1 MANTVTLNTN
11 FNVAPYWD
19 DFDEKKN
26 FHRILYRPGA
36 AVQARELTQ
45 MQTIL
50 QNQIDRF
57 AEHIFKE
64 GSAVRGCE
72 VSPLNNRYDYV
83 KLRDTDDLG
92 TSTNVYSFL
101 NKTIKGSTTG
111 VLAVV
116 SNVADGSQA
125 NTPNFKTFFVNYISA
140 NTQTLART
148 FANNEILISTANSS
162 LRAQTITSALGGAT
176 GFGSA
181 ISINEGVIFAKD
193 HFIRVDPQT
202 IVLDKYTS
210 SPTYRVGFVIEETI
224 VTSADDSTLLDPA
237 SGSYNYAAPGA
248 NRLKLVARLTKTTD
262 ATLTSNSFVE
272 FVNVKNGIIQA
283 LSDKPQYSAIRDELA
298 KRTREESGDYIV
310 RGLFTKIREHFNN
323 GTNQG
328 LSPQGD
334 SAFLSV
340 DVEPGKAYIQ
350 GYDNELIVTN
360 HIQIPK
366 GTDTVTAGDISIYAD
381 YQNYILVND
390 LVGSWD
396 FNGQDQISLR
406 TGGQANAIS
415 TVRFS
420 RNPPGVEIGTA
431 RVRDIEHFSGT
442 PGLPS
447 AQYKLFLTD
456 IQMNSGRSFTA
467 TQSIVATNAA
477 FANGVADV
485 VAAVNTANTSEPFYN
500 MAVFPLPAKAI
511 RRLRTAAGAVNAE
524 FGFRRNFSSVSF
536 SSGGI
541 VTITNTNEGGEATEK
556 FDGNGVLSDS
566 LARRNYYV
574 IARASANTTNLTG
587 TITVTNGSNTVTGS
601 GTSFTTQ
608 VNPGDVIACSPGD
621 KFVVSEVVDNATLKL
636 VSLAPAPP
644 RAGSFHKRFL
654 PGQVIDMGGTG
665 GTGSQRT
672 ITVSG
677 GGTAVA
683 LDVKET
689 FNALLTTSVSAR
701 MSKST
706 AEQANKIARR
716 NSLVQIIIGSGGAGG
731 YTANTSGPWNLG
743 VSDAFRLV
751 EVRKKT
757 GAFSSTTEGT
767 DVTSHFTLDTG
778 QRDSYYDH
786 AKLVKKPSSTLSIG
800 GSDRL
805 LVKVDS
811 FGHDERKRGYFS
823 VDSYPVDDTLAA
835 TDTTK
840 IYTYE
845 IPIFTSQTTGLAF
858 DLRDCVDF
866 RPRLTDTANNVTT
879 LTNISTN
886 PLGVGTPGNA
896 LTNPQF
902 DEPTGG
908 IRFPF
913 SGSQF
918 ETDLSYYLPRKD
930 LIVMSKEGKC
940 EAILGMSSLNP
951 KLPPSD
957 PEKMT
962 LAILDIA
969 PYPSLADNVARA
981 VGRTDLANSLKLVK
995 NDRFTMRDIGV
1006 IRDRVE
1012 KLEYY
1017 TTLSLL
1023 EKETKDLTIR
1033 DESGNDRF
1041 KNGFLVDSFIGHA
1054 VGNVYD
1060 PDYKIAIDPD
1070 NREARPSCKIDNVG
1084 MFLDTQLSPNTVR
1097 SNVTSGGISRDVRL
1111 AIDNYDAKFKPGTRV
1126 TSGTTT
1132 AVVRWQVA
1140 NRLYLEQATGT
1151 FVVGAIISQTGATAT
1166 ITNVVDKNPGR
1177 LITLPYT
1184 HEPAINQP
1192 YASTTRNPAGIS
1204 YSWQGIVLLNPNSDY
1219 WVDTVNRPDV
1229 QINVDNNADNWE
1241 VLADAFGSQWGSWET
1256 VATGA
1261 PVLSNVDTSVSSR
1274 SQVSSSVQSTDVSS
1288 TRSTTVT
1295 TETTTT
1301 NQETYTQDIQQR
1313 RTGTRLGVSRS
1324 VQTQAAGSYVRD
1336 VNIQPFMRPRRI
1348 EFALKG
1354 FKPSSFLYSFF
1365 DGVNVTEYVTPTSE
1379 RGQRIGPRGSL
1390 LMTDKNG
1397 NAYGVFELPNNDR
1410 LRFRIGEKIF
1420 RVTDSP
1426 SNSSLPGQV
1435 TTAGQAI
1442 YAAQGLTQGRSDLTL
1457 STTVSDISINR
1468 ITDFQTISQ
1477 ISTVTR
1483 QDTSIAQQTTRD
1495 TVTLPPPPPPVP
1507 EPTPPPLPPAPPP
1520 PQPLEIPPELPRP
1533 VPDPAPDEIG
1543 LTDLWGRPPFVEFTP
1558 FYIPPVTINGGSW
1571 FTPPVT
1577 YWGYIPEN
1585 NSGVGF
1591 VDDSGLADYTRV
1603 QVRENEFPVIQS
1615 PQASTINTFQDLLD
1629 FEDLTF
1635 SLNGFDR

>member
-1 MANTVTLNTN
+1 MANTVTLSTN

-19 DFDEKKN
+19 DFDEIKN

-57 AEHIFKE
+57 AEHIFRE

-72 VSPLNNRYDYV
+72 VSALNTRYDYV
-83 KLRDTDDLG
+83 KLQDNDDVG
-92 TSTNVYSFL
+92 ASVNVFSFL

-125 NTPNFKTFFVNYISA
+125 NTPDFKTFFVNYISA
-140 NTQTLART
+140 NTQTQART
-148 FANNEILISTANSS
+148 FANDEILVMTANSDI
-162 LRAQTITSALGGAT
+162 RARAITSEQGGAT

-202 IVLDKYTS
+202 IVLDKYAST
-210 SPTYRVGFVIEETI
+210 PTYRVGFIVEENI
-224 VTSADDSTLLDPA
+224 ITSADDTTLLDPA

-248 NRLKLVARLTKTTD
+248 NRLKLTARLTKTTD

-272 FVNVKNGIIQA
+272 FVNVKEGVIQT

-310 RGLFTKIREHFNN
+310 RGLFTKVREHFNN

-328 LSPQGD
+328 LTPQG
-334 SAFLSV
+334 SPLFLSV
-340 DVEPGKAYIQ
+340 DVSPGKAYIQ
-350 GYDNELIVTN
+350 GYDNELLVTS
-360 HIQIPK
+360 HVQLPK
-366 GTDTVTAGDISIYAD
+366 GTDFITSEGVSLYAD

-396 FNGQDQISLR
+396 FNGQDRVSLR
-406 TGGQANAIS
+406 AGGQANAIS
-415 TVRFS
+415 TATFS
-420 RNPPGVEIGTA
+420 RAAPGVEIGTA
-431 RVRDIEHFSGT
+431 RVRDIEHVSGT

-456 IQMNSGRSFTA
+456 VQINSGQSFTA
-467 TQSIVATNAA
+467 TESIVATNAA

-536 SSGGI
+536 SAGGSVSI
-541 VTITNTNEGGEATEK
+541 ARADEGGEATEK

-608 VNPGDVIACSPGD
+608 VNPGDVIACSPDD
-621 KFVVSEVVDNATLKL
+621 KFVVSEVVDNTNLNL
-636 VSLAPAPP
+636 VSLAPSS
-644 RAGSFHKRFL
+644 RSGSFHKRFL

-665 GTGSQRT
+665 GTGVQRT
-672 ITVSG
+672 ITVTG
-677 GGTAVA
+677 GGTNVV

-689 FNALLTTSVSAR
+689 FNVNLVTSVSAR

-716 NSLVQIIIGSGGAGG
+716 NSLVQIVIGSGGVGG
-731 YTANTSGPWNLG
+731 YTASTSGPWNLG
-743 VSDAFRLV
+743 ISDAFRLV

-778 QRDSYYDH
+778 QRDSHYDH

-886 PLGVGTPGNA
+886 PLGVGTPGTA

-930 LIVMSKEGKC
+930 LIVMTKEGKC
-940 EAILGMSSLNP
+940 EAILGVSSLDP

-969 PYPSLADNVARA
+969 PYPSLPDNIARD
-981 VGRTDLANSLKLVK
+981 VGRTDLANSMKLVK
-995 NDRFTMRDIGV
+995 NDRFTMRDIGA

-1023 EKETKDLTIR
+1023 ERETKDLTIR
-1033 DESGNDRF
+1033 DASGNDRF

-1060 PDYKIAIDPD
+1060 PDYKIAIDPAR
-1070 NREARPSCKIDNVG
+1070 REARPPCKIDNIELQ
-1084 MFLDTQLSPNTVR
+1084 LDEERSINVVR
-1097 SNVTSGGISRDVRL
+1097 SNVFSSGVSRDVR
-1111 AIDNYDAKFKPGTRV
+1111 V
-1126 TSGTTT
+1126 TINTTKDSFTAGSTVISGSAT
-1132 AVVRWQVA
+1132 AVVRSQVKD
-1140 NRLYLEQATGT
+1140 RLYLEQATGL
-1151 FVVGAIISQTGATAT
+1151 FVVGASITQSGSSTTAV
-1166 ITNVVDKNPGR
+1166 ITAVKNKNAGR

-1184 HEPAINQP
+1184 HEPAIRQP
-1192 YASTTRNPAGIS
+1192 YASTTRNPAGLS
-1204 YSWQGIVLLNPNSDY
+1204 YNWQGTVILEPNSDY
-1219 WVDTVNRPDV
+1219 WVDTVNKPDV

-1241 VLADAFGSQWGSWET
+1241 VLADAFGTQWGSWET
-1256 VATGA
+1256 VATGVPILA
-1261 PVLSNVDTSVSSR
+1261 SVDTSSTRSS
-1274 SQVSSSVQSTDVSS
+1274 VSSSVQSTDISS
-1288 TRSTTVT
+1288 TRSSTIT

-1301 NQETYTQDIQQR
+1301 NQETYTQDISQN
-1313 RTGTRLGVSRS
+1313 RTGTQLGVSRS
-1324 VQTQAAGSYVRD
+1324 VQIQELGSYVRD
-1336 VNIQPFMRPRRI
+1336 VNIQPHMRPKLI
-1348 EFALKG
+1348 KIQALG
-1354 FKPSSFLYSFF
+1354 FKPSSILYSFF
-1365 DGVNVTEYVTPTSE
+1365 DGINVSEYVTPTDE
-1379 RGQRIGPRGSL
+1379 KFTKLPGTKRGSL
-1390 LMTDKNG
+1390 LITDKNG
-1397 NAYGVFELPNNDR
+1397 NAYGTFELPNSSR
-1410 LRFRIGEKIF
+1410 VSFRIGEKIF
-1420 RVTDSP
+1420 RLTDSP
-1426 SNSSLPGQV
+1426 KNSSLPGLV
-1435 TTAGQAI
+1435 TTAGQAV
-1442 YAAQGLTQGRSDLTL
+1442 YAAQGLTAGSSDLTV
-1457 STTVSDISINR
+1457 STTVADIAVNT
-1468 ITDFQTISQ
+1468 ITASQTISQ
-1477 ISTVTR
+1477 ISTVVR
-1483 QDTSIAQQTTRD
+1483 QDTSITTETITDNPVTTTPVVINETIRTD
-1495 TVTLPPPPPPVP
+1495 TSETDVVLEP
-1507 EPTPPPLPPAPPP
+1507 EFPGPC
-1520 PQPLEIPPELPRP
+1520 
-1533 VPDPAPDEIG
+1533 VDEI
-1543 LTDLWGRPPFVEFTP
+1543 VI
-1558 FYIPPVTINGGSW
+1558 YIPPVTL
-1571 FTPPVT
+1571 
-1577 YWGYIPEN
+1577 
-1585 NSGVGF
+1585 NSGVWPGIE
-1591 VDDSGLADYTRV
+1591 TV
-1603 QVRENEFPVIQS
+1603 QVGTFTDSVTGSVYIDQRTGGIGRTIVVRNGVGEAQLPSGSSGTSLSHRQLIAEEN
-1615 PQASTINTFQDLLD
+1615 LD
-1629 FEDLTF
+1629 NL
-1635 SLNGFDR
+1635 SLSSDV